1 MNQEVCPM
9 QIYTVPGGAGTGITV
24 FHFQVRFRIGRTL
37 STFSVCVYRVQYNC
51 TILHCSGHQRAD
63 FVHVRLQA
71 YNVSKEAGY
80 LQMGYANSGPPVLTL
95 NLASTSME
103 LA

>member
-37 STFSVCVYRVQYNC
+37 STFSVCTGYSTTVLYC
-51 TILHCSGHQRAD
+51 TVVD
-63 FVHVRLQA
+63 T
-71 YNVSKEAGY
+71 N
-80 LQMGYANSGPPVLTL
+80 VLTL
-95 NLASTSME
+95 YTCACRPTTFRKKPGTSKWGTQTAAP
-103 LA
+103 LF